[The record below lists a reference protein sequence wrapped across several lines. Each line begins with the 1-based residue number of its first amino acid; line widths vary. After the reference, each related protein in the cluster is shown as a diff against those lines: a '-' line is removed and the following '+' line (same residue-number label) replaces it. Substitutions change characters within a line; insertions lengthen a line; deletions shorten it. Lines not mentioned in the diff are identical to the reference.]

1 MRLQVLGCSGGIGG
15 SISGPVVGERA
26 GDRAMDEAIA
36 NAARRPVGQGGLIER
51 RREPA
56 LIAAG
61 AMAGAQAQ
69 AAAAELPDGRA
80 TITNVPAGPGLH
92 PGSGMRMFRRADQ
105 LRTSSFLLDDDI
117 LIDAGT
123 GVEDLTVP
131 ELARIDHVFL
141 SHSHLDHI
149 CALPLMIDSVG
160 GSRKKPLVVHAL
172 QETIDALK
180 AHIFNWVIWPD
191 FTEIPHYERPWMV
204 FEPLTVGTAVTLG
217 DRRIRPIAAN
227 HTVPAIGFHLSSPGG
242 SIVYSGDTWPN
253 AEFWRTINGIRDLKY
268 LIIENAFS
276 NKEQDLAI
284 TAKHLYPIQLSQEL
298 ANLRVEPQI
307 LITHLKPSDRELIA
321 QEINAWAGRFEP
333 TILETGQTLE
343 I

>member
-15 SISGPVVGERA
+15 SIGGPVVGERA
-26 GDRAMDEAIA
+26 GDGAAEEALATASRRA
-36 NAARRPVGQGGLIER
+36 GQGGMLER
-51 RREPA
+51 RRAPA
-56 LIAAG
+56 LAAAG
-61 AMAGAQAQ
+61 ESGTAGSSLDDSAG
-69 AAAAELPDGRA
+69 P
-80 TITNVPAGPGLH
+80 ITEVHAGPGLH
-92 PGSGMRMFRRADQ
+92 RGSGARMFRRADQ

-217 DRRIRPIAAN
+217 NRRIRPIAAN